1 MATLDALR
9 QRLRG
14 RYQTGYARAGAAL
27 EQRIVTDSPV
37 DTGNM
42 QQNSRVFP
50 RGPLALEVV
59 IAAEYASYVRGGT
72 RPHVI
77 AARPPRSALRF
88 EIDGQVFYRRQV
100 NHPGTQPNDWYDRA
114 LADFPAMVEAELR
127 SLP

>member
-1 MATLDALR
+1 MATLDGLR

-14 RYQTGYARAGAAL
+14 RYQTGYARAGAEL
-27 EQRIVTDSPV
+27 EQRLQTDSPV

-42 QQNSRVFP
+42 QQNTRVFP

-59 IAAEYASYVRGGT
+59 IAAEYASFVRDGT

-88 EIDGQVFYRRQV
+88 EIDGQVFYRRSV
-100 NHPGTQPNDWYDRA
+100 NHPGTDPNDWYDVA
-114 LADFPAMVEAELR
+114 LADFPNMVERQLAV
-127 SLP
+127 LP